1 MSAYPGRIC
10 WAAGAARRRAPDA
23 RRATGAEQESSYGE
37 TVSTLAFG
45 ARVSDISLGA
55 ARKHCESGALFEA
68 REAAGRQARRPH
80 EASCPRQPQQR

>member
-1 MSAYPGRIC
+1 MSAHPGQPELGRV
-10 WAAGAARRRAPDA
+10 GVGQKGAPDA
-23 RRATGAEQESSYGE
+23 RRAAVAEQESSYGE

-68 REAAGRQARRPH
+68 REAAGRQARRPRG
-80 EASCPRQPQQR
+80 ASCL